1 MAHCCVPKE
10 GALPTQP
17 YLTKG
22 NADNTSY
29 QCTADLL
36 YDGFGFDQT
45 SKYGANSPEAK
56 NLNRNK

>member
-45 SKYGANSPEAK
+45 SKNAVHLTQGRQLI
-56 NLNRNK
+56 LNA

>member
-36 YDGFGFDQT
+36 YDGFGFDKT